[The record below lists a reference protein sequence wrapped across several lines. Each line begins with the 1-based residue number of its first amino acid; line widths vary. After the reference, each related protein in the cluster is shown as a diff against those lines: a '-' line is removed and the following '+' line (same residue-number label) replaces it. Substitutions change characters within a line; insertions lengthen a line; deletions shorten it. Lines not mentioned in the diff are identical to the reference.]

1 MMTICDEL
9 DISSRHNVSK
19 NGIYYGKIQG
29 IMLGIKIVSEKE
41 YDSLKTEI
49 KGFYDSQ
56 NELNEYLRAI
66 DVHLKGRKLPP
77 MTPMSRTAVR
87 DAYTNNAA
95 VQGVVNYIAENVGEV
110 ARYLE
115 LQDSK
120 DNYIEN
126 HWVLDLLRHPND
138 RFNLRRFATAWAVNK
153 LLFGDAWVYAPTAV
167 GKNLGKA
174 SEMYVIPSWR
184 IETDSDGKL
193 QPLKGVVV
201 GGTSKGDISMDD
213 VFESFDY
220 NLDDASFF
228 GTSKVVAA
236 AIYLD
241 VIDKGMRRE
250 SQSLDNGGVANL
262 VTPKEDGTGSVMPE
276 YADNLESR
284 FNSGRNVNKTLA
296 LRMPVE
302 VHQLGNAPVDLSIL
316 DTHKE
321 AVTALCFVYKVPVD
335 LYYGQAK
342 YENAKEAKKTIYEQ
356 NAVPLANEF
365 AEDLITFLIKRDRN
379 LKGYRLTVNTD
390 KIDVLKDKASDVLN
404 NMNLAY
410 CSLNER
416 REAIG
421 YEPIDEDYAN
431 KPIIPMG
438 MQFGEGMEYDIDETL

>member
-1 MMTICDEL
+1 MF
-9 DISSRHNVSK
+9 
-19 NGIYYGKIQG
+19 
-29 IMLGIKIVSEKE
+29 GIKIVSEKE
-41 YDSLKTEI
+41 YDSLKTEV

-66 DVHLKGRKLPP
+66 DVHMKGRKLAP
-77 MTPMSRTAVR
+77 MTPMGRNAIR
-87 DAYTNNAA
+87 DSYANNAA
-95 VQGVVNYIAENVGEV
+95 VMGVVNYIAENVGEV

-115 LQDSK
+115 LQDK
-120 DNYIEN
+120 KGDYIEN

-153 LLFGDAWVYAPTAV
+153 LLFGDAWIYAPSAV
-167 GKNLGKA
+167 GKNLGKV

-193 QPLKGVVV
+193 QPLKGIVVA
-201 GGTSKGDISMDD
+201 GTSKGDISMDD

-220 NLDDASFF
+220 NLDDGSFF
-228 GTSKVVAA
+228 GTSKIVSAA
-236 AIYLD
+236 VYLD

-250 SQSLDNGGVANL
+250 SQSLENGGVANL
-262 VTPKEDGTGSVMPE
+262 ITPKEDGTGSVMPE

-284 FNSGRNVNKTLA
+284 FNSQRNVNKTLA

-302 VHQLGNAPVDLSIL
+302 VHALGNAPVDLSIL

-321 AVTALCFVYKVPVD
+321 AVTALCFVFKVPVD

-356 NAVPLANEF
+356 NAIPLANEF
-365 AEDLITFLIKRDRN
+365 AEDLITFLMKKDKS
-379 LKGYRLTVNTD
+379 LQGYRLTVNTD
-390 KIDVLKDKASDVLN
+390 MIDVLKEKSTDVLN
-404 NMNLAY
+404 NLNLAY
-410 CSLNER
+410 CTLNER

-438 MQFGEGMEYDIDETL
+438 VQFGEGLEYDIDENL

>member
-1 MMTICDEL
+1 MF
-9 DISSRHNVSK
+9 
-19 NGIYYGKIQG
+19 
-29 IMLGIKIVSEKE
+29 GIKIVSEKE
-41 YDSLKTEI
+41 YEGLKSEV
-49 KGFYDSQ
+49 KGFYDTQ

-77 MTPMSRTAVR
+77 MTPMSRTAIR
-87 DAYTNNAA
+87 DAYVHSAA
-95 VQGVVNYIAENVGEV
+95 VMGVVNYIAENVGEV

-115 LQDSK
+115 LQNNK
-120 DNYIEN
+120 GEYIEN

-153 LLFGDAWVYAPTAV
+153 LLFGDAWIYAPTAV
-167 GKNLGKA
+167 GKNLGKV

-184 IETDSDGKL
+184 IETESDGKL
-193 QPLKGVVV
+193 KPLDGIVVA
-201 GGTSKGDISMDD
+201 GTSKGDIKMDD

-228 GTSKVVAA
+228 GTSKVVSAA
-236 AIYLD
+236 VYLD

-262 VTPKEDGTGSVMPE
+262 ITPKGDEAGVLPE
-276 YADNLESR
+276 HADDLESR
-284 FNSGRNVNKTLA
+284 FNSKKNVNKTLA
-296 LRMPVE
+296 LHIPVE
-302 VHQLGNAPVDLSIL
+302 VHQLGSAPVDLSIL

-356 NAVPLANEF
+356 NAIPLANEF
-365 AEDLITFLIKRDRN
+365 AEDLITFLMRKDKS
-379 LKGYRLTVNTD
+379 LKGYTLTVNTD
-390 KIDVLKDKASDVLN
+390 MIDVLKEKSTDVLN
-404 NMNLAY
+404 NLNLAY
-410 CSLNER
+410 CTLNER

-438 MQFGEGMEYDIDETL
+438 VQFGEGMEYDIDETL

>member
-1 MMTICDEL
+1 MF
-9 DISSRHNVSK
+9 
-19 NGIYYGKIQG
+19 
-29 IMLGIKIVSEKE
+29 GIKIVSEKE
-41 YDSLKTEI
+41 YEGLKTEV

-66 DVHLKGRKLPP
+66 DVHMKGRKLAP
-77 MTPMSRTAVR
+77 MTPMGRNAIR
-87 DAYTNNAA
+87 DSYANNAA
-95 VQGVVNYIAENVGEV
+95 VMGVVNYIAENVGEV

-115 LQDSK
+115 LQDK
-120 DNYIEN
+120 NDNYIEN

-153 LLFGDAWVYAPTAV
+153 LLFGDAWVYAPSAV
-167 GKNLGKA
+167 GKNLGKV

-193 QPLKGVVV
+193 QPLKGIVMS
-201 GGTSKGDISMDD
+201 GTSKGEISMDD

-220 NLDDASFF
+220 NLDDGSFF
-228 GTSKVVAA
+228 GTSKVVSAA
-236 AIYLD
+236 VYLD

-250 SQSLDNGGVANL
+250 SQSLENGGVANL
-262 VTPKEDGTGSVMPE
+262 VTPKGDEAGVLPE
-276 YADNLESR
+276 HADDLESR
-284 FNSGRNVNKTLA
+284 FNSRRNVNKTLA

-321 AVTALCFVYKVPVD
+321 AVTALCFVFKVPVD

-356 NAVPLANEF
+356 NAIPLANEF
-365 AEDLITFLIKRDRN
+365 AEDLITFLMKKDKS
-379 LKGYRLTVNTD
+379 LAGYRLTVNTD
-390 KIDVLKDKASDVLN
+390 RIDVLKEKSTDVLN
-404 NMNLAY
+404 NLNLAY
-410 CSLNER
+410 CTLNER

-421 YEPIDEDYAN
+421 YERIEEEYAD

-438 MQFGEGMEYDIDETL
+438 VQFGEGMEYDIDENL

>member
-1 MMTICDEL
+1 MF
-9 DISSRHNVSK
+9 
-19 NGIYYGKIQG
+19 
-29 IMLGIKIVSEKE
+29 GIKLVSEKE
-41 YDSLKTEI
+41 YDSLKTEV

-66 DVHLKGRKLPP
+66 DVHMKGRKLAP
-77 MTPMSRTAVR
+77 MTPMGRNAIR
-87 DAYTNNAA
+87 DSYANNAA
-95 VQGVVNYIAENVGEV
+95 VMGVVNYIAENVGEV

-115 LQDSK
+115 LQDK
-120 DNYIEN
+120 NDNYIEN

-153 LLFGDAWVYAPTAV
+153 LLFGDAWVYAPSAV
-167 GKNLGKA
+167 GKNLGKV

-193 QPLKGVVV
+193 QPLKGVVIS
-201 GGTSKGDISMDD
+201 GTSKGEISMDN

-220 NLDDASFF
+220 NLDDGSFF
-228 GTSKVVAA
+228 GTSKVVSAA
-236 AIYLD
+236 VYLD

-250 SQSLDNGGVANL
+250 SQSLENGGVANL
-262 VTPKEDGTGSVMPE
+262 VTPKGDEAGVLPE
-276 YADNLESR
+276 HADDLESR
-284 FNSGRNVNKTLA
+284 FNSRKNVNKTLA

-321 AVTALCFVYKVPVD
+321 AVTALCFVFKVPVD

-356 NAVPLANEF
+356 NAIPLANEF
-365 AEDLITFLIKRDRN
+365 AEDLITFLMKKDKS
-379 LKGYRLTVNTD
+379 LAGYKLTVNTD
-390 KIDVLKDKASDVLN
+390 LIDVLKEKSTDVLN
-404 NMNLAY
+404 NLNLAY
-410 CSLNER
+410 CTLNER

-421 YEPIDEDYAN
+421 YERIEEEYAD

-438 MQFGEGMEYDIDETL
+438 VQFGEGMEYDIDENL

>member
-1 MMTICDEL
+1 MF
-9 DISSRHNVSK
+9 
-19 NGIYYGKIQG
+19 
-29 IMLGIKIVSEKE
+29 GIKIVSEKE
-41 YDSLKTEI
+41 YEGLKTEV

-66 DVHLKGRKLPP
+66 DVHMKGRKLAP
-77 MTPMSRTAVR
+77 MTPMGRNAIR
-87 DAYTNNAA
+87 DSYANNAA
-95 VQGVVNYIAENVGEV
+95 VMGVVNYIAENVGEV

-115 LQDSK
+115 LQDK
-120 DNYIEN
+120 NENYIEN

-153 LLFGDAWVYAPTAV
+153 LLFGDAWVYAPSAV
-167 GKNLGKA
+167 GKNLGKV

-193 QPLKGVVV
+193 QPLKGIVMS
-201 GGTSKGDISMDD
+201 GTSKGEINMDD

-220 NLDDASFF
+220 NLDDSSFF
-228 GTSKVVAA
+228 GTSKVVSAA
-236 AIYLD
+236 VYLD

-250 SQSLDNGGVANL
+250 SQSLENGGVANL
-262 VTPKEDGTGSVMPE
+262 VTPKGDEAGVLPE
-276 YADNLESR
+276 HADDLESR
-284 FNSGRNVNKTLA
+284 FNSRRNVNKTLA

-302 VHQLGNAPVDLSIL
+302 VHTLGNAPVDLSIL

-321 AVTALCFVYKVPVD
+321 AVTALCFVFKVPVD

-356 NAVPLANEF
+356 NAIPLANEF
-365 AEDLITFLIKRDRN
+365 AEDLITFLMKKDKS
-379 LKGYRLTVNTD
+379 LAGYRLTVNTD
-390 KIDVLKDKASDVLN
+390 RIDVLKDKSTDVLN
-404 NMNLAY
+404 NLNLAY
-410 CSLNER
+410 CTLNER

-421 YEPIDEDYAN
+421 YERIEEEYAD

-438 MQFGEGMEYDIDETL
+438 VQFGEGMEYDIDENL

>member
-1 MMTICDEL
+1 MF
-9 DISSRHNVSK
+9 
-19 NGIYYGKIQG
+19 
-29 IMLGIKIVSEKE
+29 GIKIVSEKE
-41 YDSLKTEI
+41 YEGLKTEV

-66 DVHLKGRKLPP
+66 DVHMKGRKLAP
-77 MTPMSRTAVR
+77 MTPMGRNAIR
-87 DAYTNNAA
+87 DSYANNAA
-95 VQGVVNYIAENVGEV
+95 VMGVGNYIAENVGEV

-115 LQDSK
+115 LQDK
-120 DNYIEN
+120 NGDYIDN

-153 LLFGDAWVYAPTAV
+153 LLFGDAWVYAPSAV
-167 GKNLGKA
+167 GKNLGKV

-193 QPLKGVVV
+193 QPLKGVVMS
-201 GGTSKGDISMDD
+201 GTSKGEISMDD

-220 NLDDASFF
+220 NLDDGSFF
-228 GTSKVVAA
+228 GTSKVVSAA
-236 AIYLD
+236 VYLD

-250 SQSLDNGGVANL
+250 SQSLENGGVANL
-262 VTPKEDGTGSVMPE
+262 VTPKGDEAGVLPE
-276 YADNLESR
+276 HADDLESR
-284 FNSGRNVNKTLA
+284 FNSKKNVNKTLA
-296 LRMPVE
+296 LRIPVE
-302 VHQLGNAPVDLSIL
+302 VHTLGNAPVDLSIL

-321 AVTALCFVYKVPVD
+321 AVTALCFVFKVPVD

-356 NAVPLANEF
+356 NAIPLANEF
-365 AEDLITFLIKRDRN
+365 AEDLITFLMKKDKS
-379 LKGYRLTVNTD
+379 LTGYRLTVNTD
-390 KIDVLKDKASDVLN
+390 MIDVLKEKSTDVLN
-404 NMNLAY
+404 NLNLAY
-410 CSLNER
+410 CTLNER

-438 MQFGEGMEYDIDETL
+438 VQFGEGMEYDIDETL

>member
-1 MMTICDEL
+1 MF
-9 DISSRHNVSK
+9 
-19 NGIYYGKIQG
+19 
-29 IMLGIKIVSEKE
+29 GIKIVSEKE
-41 YDSLKTEI
+41 YEGLKTEV

-66 DVHLKGRKLPP
+66 DVHMKGRKLAP
-77 MTPMSRTAVR
+77 MTPMGRNAIR
-87 DAYTNNAA
+87 DSYANNAA
-95 VQGVVNYIAENVGEV
+95 VMGVVNYIAENVGEV

-115 LQDSK
+115 LQDK
-120 DNYIEN
+120 NDNYIEN

-153 LLFGDAWVYAPTAV
+153 LLFGDAWIYAPSAV
-167 GKNLGKA
+167 GKNLGKV

-193 QPLKGVVV
+193 QPLKGIVIA
-201 GGTSKGDISMDD
+201 GTSKGEISMDD

-228 GTSKVVAA
+228 GTSKVVSA

-262 VTPKEDGTGSVMPE
+262 VTPKGDEAGVLPE
-276 YADNLESR
+276 HADDLESR
-284 FNSGRNVNKTLA
+284 FNSRRNVNKTLA

-356 NAVPLANEF
+356 NAIPLANEF
-365 AEDLITFLIKRDRN
+365 AEDLLTFLMKKDKS
-379 LKGYRLTVNTD
+379 LVGYHLTVNTD
-390 KIDVLKDKASDVLN
+390 MIDVLKEKSSDVLN
-404 NMNLAY
+404 NLNLAY
-410 CSLNER
+410 CTLNER
-416 REAIG
+416 RAAIG
-421 YEPIDEDYAN
+421 YEPFDEEYAN

-438 MQFGEGMEYDIDETL
+438 VQFGEGMEYDIDETL

>member
-1 MMTICDEL
+1 MF
-9 DISSRHNVSK
+9 
-19 NGIYYGKIQG
+19 
-29 IMLGIKIVSEKE
+29 GIKIVSEKE
-41 YDSLKTEI
+41 YEGLKTEV

-56 NELNEYLRAI
+56 NGLNAYLRAI
-66 DVHLKGRKLPP
+66 DVHMKGRKLAP
-77 MTPMSRTAVR
+77 MTPMGRNAIR
-87 DAYTNNAA
+87 DAYANNAA
-95 VQGVVNYIAENVGEV
+95 VMGVVNYIAENVGEV

-115 LQDSK
+115 LQDK
-120 DNYIEN
+120 NGDYIEN

-153 LLFGDAWVYAPTAV
+153 LLFGDAWIYAPSAV
-167 GKNLGKA
+167 GKNLGKV

-193 QPLKGVVV
+193 QPLRGVVIA
-201 GGTSKGDISMDD
+201 GTSRGDISMDD

-220 NLDDASFF
+220 NLDDGSFF
-228 GTSKVVAA
+228 GTSKVVSAA
-236 AIYLD
+236 VYLD

-250 SQSLDNGGVANL
+250 SQSLENGGVANL
-262 VTPKEDGTGSVMPE
+262 VTPKGDEAGVLPE
-276 YADNLESR
+276 HADNLESR
-284 FNSGRNVNKTLA
+284 FNNKRNVNRTLA
-296 LRMPVE
+296 LRIPVE

-356 NAVPLANEF
+356 NAIPLANEF
-365 AEDLITFLIKRDRN
+365 AEDLITFLMKKDKS
-379 LKGYRLTVNTD
+379 LAGYRLTVNTD
-390 KIDVLKDKASDVLN
+390 MIDVLKEKSTDVLN
-404 NMNLAY
+404 NLNLAY
-410 CSLNER
+410 CTLNER

-438 MQFGEGMEYDIDETL
+438 VQFGEGLEYDIDETL

>member
-1 MMTICDEL
+1 MRIIPEKG
-9 DISSRHNVSK
+9 VF
-19 NGIYYGKIQG
+19 YAKIQG
-29 IMLGIKIVSEKE
+29 IMFGIKIVSEKE
-41 YDSLKTEI
+41 YVGLKTEV
-49 KGFYDSQ
+49 KGFYDTQ

-66 DVHLKGRKLPP
+66 DVHMKGRKLAP
-77 MTPMSRTAVR
+77 MTPMGRNAIR
-87 DAYTNNAA
+87 DSYANNAA
-95 VQGVVNYIAENVGEV
+95 VMGVVNYIAENVGEV

-115 LQDSK
+115 LQDK
-120 DNYIEN
+120 NDNYIEN

-153 LLFGDAWVYAPTAV
+153 LLFGDAWVYAPSAV
-167 GKNLGKA
+167 GKNLGKV

-184 IETDSDGKL
+184 VETDSDGKL
-193 QPLKGVVV
+193 QPLKGIVMS
-201 GGTSKGDISMDD
+201 GTSKGEISMDD

-220 NLDDASFF
+220 NLDDGSFF
-228 GTSKVVAA
+228 GTSKVVSA

-262 VTPKEDGTGSVMPE
+262 VTPKGDEAGVLPE
-276 YADNLESR
+276 HADDLESR
-284 FNSGRNVNKTLA
+284 FNSRRNVNKTLA

-321 AVTALCFVYKVPVD
+321 AVTALCFVFKVPVD

-356 NAVPLANEF
+356 NAIPLANEF
-365 AEDLITFLIKRDRN
+365 AEDLITFLMKKDKS
-379 LKGYRLTVNTD
+379 LAGYRLTVNTD
-390 KIDVLKDKASDVLN
+390 RIDVLKDKSTDVLN
-404 NMNLAY
+404 NLNLAY
-410 CSLNER
+410 CTLNER

-421 YEPIDEDYAN
+421 YERIEEEYAD

-438 MQFGEGMEYDIDETL
+438 VQFGEGLEYDIDETL

>member
-1 MMTICDEL
+1 MRIIPEKGVFYAKF
-9 DISSRHNVSK
+9 H
-19 NGIYYGKIQG
+19 G
-29 IMLGIKIVSEKE
+29 IMFGIKIVSEKE
-41 YDSLKTEI
+41 YEGLKTEV
-49 KGFYDSQ
+49 KGFYDTQ

-66 DVHLKGRKLPP
+66 DVHMKGRKLAP
-77 MTPMSRTAVR
+77 MTPMGRNAIRESYA
-87 DAYTNNAA
+87 NNAA
-95 VQGVVNYIAENVGEV
+95 VMGVVNYIAENVGEV

-115 LQDSK
+115 LQDK
-120 DNYIEN
+120 NENYIEN

-153 LLFGDAWVYAPTAV
+153 LLFGDAWVYAPSAV
-167 GKNLGKA
+167 GKNLGKV

-193 QPLKGVVV
+193 QPLKGIVIS
-201 GGTSKGDISMDD
+201 GTSKGEIKMDD

-220 NLDDASFF
+220 NLDDGSFF
-228 GTSKVVAA
+228 GTSKVVSAA
-236 AIYLD
+236 VYLD

-250 SQSLDNGGVANL
+250 SQSLENGGVANL
-262 VTPKEDGTGSVMPE
+262 VTPKGDEAGVLPE
-276 YADNLESR
+276 HADDLESR
-284 FNSGRNVNKTLA
+284 FNSKKNVNKTLA
-296 LRMPVE
+296 LRIPVE

-356 NAVPLANEF
+356 NAIPLANEF
-365 AEDLITFLIKRDRN
+365 AEDLITFLMKKDKS
-379 LKGYRLTVNTD
+379 LAGYKLTVNTD
-390 KIDVLKDKASDVLN
+390 MIDVLKEKSTDVLN
-404 NMNLAY
+404 NLNLAY
-410 CSLNER
+410 CTLNER

-421 YEPIDEDYAN
+421 YERIEEEYAD

-438 MQFGEGMEYDIDETL
+438 VQFGEGMEYDIDENL